1 MPVHV
6 QKALSMKYLK
16 RKAIRLLL
24 LLILPLSLAADAS
37 RVKSAAEFPSPCR
50 DDSYIPSPKRSESG
64 GAQRKVQTLKL
75 FPGTAGV
82 PPARVP

>member
-1 MPVHV
+1 
-6 QKALSMKYLK
+6 MKYLK

-37 RVKSAAEFPSPCR
+37 RVKSAAEFPNPCR

-64 GAQRKVQTLKL
+64 GAQRKLQALKL
-75 FPGTAGV
+75 FPSSNV
-82 PPARVP
+82 PKIIVTSNSPH